1 MNRTKQEELERACRG
16 EKDRKVRNRMLA
28 VRMVRVHS
36 LSVEETAD
44 YLMQCPN
51 WVRNWLRKC
60 DEGGPDGLRD
70 LSRSGRPRRI
80 PSDTVDGIVAGV
92 AGSGIT
98 PKGLQRIMHEE
109 IGVKLH
115 ITYVRKIMHAHGLSP
130 KAPERIHTNRAS
142 KRAVQNWQYR
152 LNKRISCLKRD
163 GFVLAAEDES
173 FFIHDMIVGRKY
185 WSPVGS
191 PIRITYTGSHKKITA
206 YGSITTD
213 GRQFFRTYEKFD
225 APTFVRY
232 LKEMQRHFGKMAVV
246 VDRAPPHKAK
256 AVRKLLRENKNIKII
271 YLMKGSPFLNVM
283 EECWHRGKRV
293 LLVSEYYK
301 TFLEMHQAVFLYYR
315 TARFKLDLL
324 KFASRKPAIYC
335 KNL

>member
-1 MNRTKQEELERACRG
+1 
-16 EKDRKVRNRMLA
+16 
-28 VRMVRVHS
+28 
-36 LSVEETAD
+36 
-44 YLMQCPN
+44 
-51 WVRNWLRKC
+51 
-60 DEGGPDGLRD
+60 
-70 LSRSGRPRRI
+70 
-80 PSDTVDGIVAGV
+80 
-92 AGSGIT
+92 
-98 PKGLQRIMHEE
+98 
-109 IGVKLH
+109 
-115 ITYVRKIMHAHGLSP
+115 MHAHGLSP
-130 KAPERIHTNRAS
+130 KAPERVHTNKAG

-152 LNKRISCLKRD
+152 LNRRISCLKRD
-163 GFVLAAEDES
+163 GFALVMEDES

-185 WSPVGS
+185 WSPVSS
-191 PIRITYTGSHKKITA
+191 PIGIPYTGSHKRITV
-206 YGSITTD
+206 YGSITAD
-213 GRQFFRTYEKFD
+213 GRQFFRTYEKFY

-271 YLMKGSPFLNVM
+271 YLPKGSPFLNAM
-283 EECWHRGKRV
+283 EERWHRVKRV

-301 TFLEMHQAVFLYYR
+301 TFLEMHQAVSLYYM